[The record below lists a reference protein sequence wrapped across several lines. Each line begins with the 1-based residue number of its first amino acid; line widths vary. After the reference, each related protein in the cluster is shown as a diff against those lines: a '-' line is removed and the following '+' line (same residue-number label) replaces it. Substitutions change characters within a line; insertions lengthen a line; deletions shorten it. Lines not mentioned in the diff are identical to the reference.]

1 MAHPESQTAPRELPP
16 LAGFTVGV
24 TAARRREELTS
35 LLTRRGATVIEA
47 PAVKIVPLADDTA
60 LWHAT
65 QACLAAPLDYVV
77 ASTGI
82 GFRSWLEAADGW
94 GVRADLRERIGKA
107 RLFARGPKA
116 VGAMRS
122 VGLADMWSP
131 PSESSA
137 DVLAKLLAEPLDG
150 RRVVVQEHGAPM
162 PDFVSALRKAGAEVI
177 EVEVYRWV
185 RPDDVAPLRKL
196 AQAIAS
202 ASIDAV
208 TFTSAPAVLTLLEVA
223 ADCGHLDAMLAGLR
237 GPVSAACVGPI
248 CAGPLSDRGVTCVI
262 PERSRLGA
270 LVRVLTDQLSTERTR
285 LISTPDHELRIC
297 GSAVIVDGVPVRL
310 SQRSAAVLRA
320 LADDPG
326 RVLTRAELLTRAW
339 PDSPGE
345 EHAVE
350 TTIGRLREALGPA
363 GSVIQ
368 TVIKRGYRLVSQPA
382 VKPVSGNYS
391 H

>member
-1 MAHPESQTAPRELPP
+1 MAHPDSSTAARDLPP

-60 LWHAT
+60 LWQAT
-65 QACLAAPLDYVV
+65 QACLTGPLDYVG

-94 GVRADLRERIGKA
+94 GVRADLRERISQA
-107 RLFARGPKA
+107 RLYARGPKA

-122 VGLADMWSP
+122 IGLADVWSP

-137 DVLAKLLAEPLDG
+137 DMLTRLLAEPLAG

-162 PDFVSALRKAGAEVI
+162 PDFTSALRAAGAEVI
-177 EVEVYRWV
+177 CVRVYRWAP
-185 RPDDVAPLRKL
+185 PDDVAPLRKL
-196 AQAIAS
+196 AQAVAS
-202 ASIDAV
+202 ASIDAI
-208 TFTSAPAVLTLLEVA
+208 TFTSAPAVLTLLDVA
-223 ADCGHLDAMLAGLR
+223 ADSGHLDGMLAGLR
-237 GPVSAACVGPI
+237 GPVAAACVGPI
-248 CAGPLSDRGVTCVI
+248 CAGPLREHGVECVI

-285 LISTPDHELRIC
+285 LVRTSNHELRIR
-297 GSAVIVDGVPVRL
+297 GSAVVVDGVPVRL

-320 LADDPG
+320 LAVDPG

-350 TTIGRLREALGPA
+350 TTIGGGCGRRSGRPA
-363 GSVIQ
+363 PLFRRSSNAAIGSPVIL
-368 TVIKRGYRLVSQPA
+368 TA
-382 VKPVSGNYS
+382 
-391 H
+391 